1 MIYLFQE
8 LDLISNEL
16 LHQMIFSLPVARREY
31 VQHFKLP
38 EDQKR
43 SALAWLLLR
52 YGLKQEYGFREVPD
66 FQRTTSGKPFFR
78 GENMP
83 FFNLSHSGNFV
94 GCALHDREIGLDIQT
109 LTEPRES
116 LIRRVCTQEELIFLK
131 SPQDFC
137 RIWAMK
143 ESAVKLTGEG
153 ITGNFREI
161 LTLHPDMHTH
171 TLPLENGAGF
181 LAYSIYDEASS
192 LSAYYPPGSLLKNYF
207 KIQIFI
213 TFSSGNGSSRN
224 LVTGY

>member
-52 YGLKQEYGFREVPD
+52 YGLKQEYGFREIPD
-66 FQRTTSGKPFFR
+66 FQKTSSGKPFFR

-83 FFNLSHSGNFV
+83 FFNLSHSGSFV
-94 GCALHDREIGLDIQT
+94 GCGLHREEIGLDIQK
-109 LTEPRES
+109 LTPAKPF
-116 LIRRVCTQEELIFLK
+116 LVQRVCTDEEQASVK
-131 SPQDFC
+131 SDLNFC

-143 ESAVKLTGEG
+143 ESVGKLTGEG
-153 ITGNFREI
+153 ITSSFRDI
-161 LTLHPDMHTH
+161 LVLHPEIHTRAI
-171 TLPLENGAGF
+171 PLENGAGF
-181 LAYSIYDEASS
+181 LAYSTYSGRELPVMKVSAKQLLAE
-192 LSAYYPPGSLLKNYF
+192 LS
-207 KIQIFI
+207 
-213 TFSSGNGSSRN
+213 
-224 LVTGY
+224 

>member
-16 LHQMIFSLPVARREY
+16 LHQIIFSMPVARREY
-31 VQHFKLP
+31 VLHFKQP

-116 LIRRVCTQEELIFLK
+116 LIRRVCTQEELFSLK
-131 SPQDFC
+131 SSQDFC

-161 LTLHPDMHTH
+161 LTLHPNMHTH
-171 TLPLENGAGF
+171 TIPLTK
-181 LAYSIYDEASS
+181 ASS

>member
-52 YGLKQEYGFREVPD
+52 YGLKQEYGFREIPD
-66 FQRTTSGKPFFR
+66 FQKTSSGKPFFR

-94 GCALHDREIGLDIQT
+94 GCALHDREIGLDIQK

-131 SPQDFC
+131 VP
-137 RIWAMK
+137 
-143 ESAVKLTGEG
+143 
-153 ITGNFREI
+153 
-161 LTLHPDMHTH
+161 P
-171 TLPLENGAGF
+171 GF
-181 LAYSIYDEASS
+181 LPDLGYEGKRRQTYRRRDHRKFPGDSHSASGY
-192 LSAYYPPGSLLKNYF
+192 AHPYHPIRKWNR
-207 KIQIFI
+207 I
-213 TFSSGNGSSRN
+213 SG
-224 LVTGY
+224 LQYL

>member
-1 MIYLFQE
+1 
-8 LDLISNEL
+8 
-16 LHQMIFSLPVARREY
+16 
-31 VQHFKLP
+31 
-38 EDQKR
+38 
-43 SALAWLLLR
+43 
-52 YGLKQEYGFREVPD
+52 
-66 FQRTTSGKPFFR
+66 
-78 GENMP
+78 MP

-94 GCALHDREIGLDIQT
+94 GCALHDREIGLDIQK

-171 TLPLENGAGF
+171 TLPLENGTGF
-181 LAYSIYDEASS
+181 LAYSIYDESKLPVRV
-192 LSAYYPPGSLLKNYF
+192 LSARELAEELL
-207 KIQIFI
+207 
-213 TFSSGNGSSRN
+213 
-224 LVTGY
+224 